1 MNNNS
6 SWKAATAAS
15 TLESSSSRFSR
26 YIPLRFVHLKCHFDV
41 VWPAIGFS
49 KLLSTSPS
57 VMAPRNLQRMSAA
70 SSDFR
75 TASQDDCNDC
85 NNIKEKTLPEF
96 NWQKAM
102 IQSRIMEKV
111 QDVGERISSQSWLEQ
126 MRMLARERSLT
137 SVVLL
142 SFIGLVSFP
151 VLVCILA
158 SAFTFLGFVF
168 VEGTLLTIGC
178 CLLGGLLI
186 VLGCL
191 ALPLMLFVFIT
202 YTLSSIAFNLFN
214 STSSKLR
221 SHIVTVSPSSAI
233 SESPS
238 KRSLLNQGSSTPG
251 KSCTDGIW
259 NMGEYLPACVTE
271 SDSFLEATVLRRAQM
286 NEKRISDQQF

>member
-85 NNIKEKTLPEF
+85 NNIKGGHLDFAIFIPRCNLNAFFPIVEKTLPEF

-111 QDVGERISSQSWLEQ
+111 QDVGK
-126 MRMLARERSLT
+126 SL
-137 SVVLL
+137 
-142 SFIGLVSFP
+142 
-151 VLVCILA
+151 
-158 SAFTFLGFVF
+158 
-168 VEGTLLTIGC
+168 
-178 CLLGGLLI
+178 
-186 VLGCL
+186 
-191 ALPLMLFVFIT
+191 
-202 YTLSSIAFNLFN
+202 
-214 STSSKLR
+214 
-221 SHIVTVSPSSAI
+221 
-233 SESPS
+233 
-238 KRSLLNQGSSTPG
+238 SLLFILT
-251 KSCTDGIW
+251 
-259 NMGEYLPACVTE
+259 
-271 SDSFLEATVLRRAQM
+271 
-286 NEKRISDQQF
+286 KRYSILFAMS